1 MLEWCDSMDFC
12 ERPVRG
18 RFGEEGAQEMPVVGR
33 VGDSPAKETPVIGLA

>member
-1 MLEWCDSMDFC
+1 MDFW

-33 VGDSPAKETPVIGLA
+33 VGDNPANETPVMGLARGSL

>member
-1 MLEWCDSMDFC
+1 MDFW